1 MAIIYSYPEKT
12 SPAGGD
18 FLVITDSE
26 QPAPNKNRTKSLTI
40 DNLASYVISSTS
52 AITGSGTLNTV
63 PVFTGATSIGDSGLV
78 YTTTGGGSAANLP
91 LFNFNSAGNADI
103 NVQRVVAIDYFGNNL
118 SISNISAGNTGTVTL
133 NGDTIIGNA
142 STDTLTVD
150 ASSTFN
156 SIVKFTPGL
165 SLIHI

>member
-52 AITGSGTLNTV
+52 AITGSGTLNTM
-63 PVFTGATSIGDSGLV
+63 PVFTGATSIGNSGLV

-91 LFNFNSAGNADI
+91 LYTFSGSADI
-103 NVQRVVAIDYFGNNL
+103 SSTRVLTQDIFCNN
-118 SISNISAGNTGTVTL
+118 IT
-133 NGDTIIGNA
+133 
-142 STDTLTVD
+142 
-150 ASSTFN
+150 ASST
-156 SIVKFTPGL
+156 
-165 SLIHI
+165 